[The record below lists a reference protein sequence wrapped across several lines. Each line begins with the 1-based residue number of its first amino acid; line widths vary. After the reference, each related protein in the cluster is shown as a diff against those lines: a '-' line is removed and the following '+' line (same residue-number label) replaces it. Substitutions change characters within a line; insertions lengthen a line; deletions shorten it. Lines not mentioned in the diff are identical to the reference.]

1 MKMIFDSVKN
11 RENYKEHPLI
21 YQALSYL
28 GSLPEGELPASGQV
42 LIPDVLFCNPVT
54 LISRPEEECIYEAHR
69 NYADLHYIVEG
80 TEGIATAD
88 VSALQVTTPYDG
100 EKDILFLKG
109 EEDGRY
115 YLKPGQFMVCWP
127 NDAHKVA
134 IMRGQPEQ
142 IRKIVCKIRM
152 EESLEA

>member
-1 MKMIFDSVKN
+1 MIFDSVKN

-42 LIPDVLFCNPVT
+42 LIPEVLFCNPVT

-100 EKDILFLKG
+100 EKDILF
-109 EEDGRY
+109 
-115 YLKPGQFMVCWP
+115 
-127 NDAHKVA
+127 
-134 IMRGQPEQ
+134 
-142 IRKIVCKIRM
+142 
-152 EESLEA
+152 